1 MSSASNIAPPINDVK
16 VSAYKI
22 PTDKPESDG
31 TLKWTSTILVLVE
44 GQAGEESGFGYT
56 YAAKSTAQFIQNIL
70 RSEVTQIS
78 CFDIPAAWQAMKS
91 AIRNQGTC
99 GMAFMAL
106 SAVDTALWD
115 LKAKLLGLP
124 LIKLIGAER
133 EGMPVYGSGGFTS
146 YSIEELEKQL
156 VRWVDE
162 GIPRVKM
169 KIGRHPGKDL
179 QRVQAVRE
187 SIGPDAELFVDAN
200 GAYSVKQAGALAK
213 QFADEGVSWFEEPV
227 LSDDLDGLRFIRQ
240 HRPAGMEV
248 AAGEYGYRL
257 SYFNDMLAAG
267 AVDVLQADATR
278 CGGITGF
285 LRAGTVCD
293 GWH

>member
-1 MSSASNIAPPINDVK
+1 MNADTLHTPDVPIDDIS
-16 VSAYKI
+16 VSAYTI

-31 TLKWTSTILVLVE
+31 TLQWDSTTLILVEVT
-44 GQAGEESGFGYT
+44 AGGETGMGYT
-56 YAAKSTAQFIQNIL
+56 YAGESAALFIDNIL
-70 RSEVTQIS
+70 RDAVSGLN

-91 AIRNQGTC
+91 TIRNEGNC
-99 GMAFMAL
+99 GVAFMAL
-106 SAVDTALWD
+106 SAVDNALWD
-115 LKAKLLGLP
+115 LKARLLDLP

-146 YSIEELEKQL
+146 YSIEELQKQL
-156 VRWVDE
+156 AGWVDE

-169 KIGRHPGKDL
+169 KIGRHPSKDL
-179 QRVQAVRE
+179 QRVQAACE
-187 SIGPDAELFVDAN
+187 AIGPDAELFVDAN

-267 AVDVLQADATR
+267 AVDVL
-278 CGGITGF
+278 
-285 LRAGTVCD
+285 
-293 GWH
+293 